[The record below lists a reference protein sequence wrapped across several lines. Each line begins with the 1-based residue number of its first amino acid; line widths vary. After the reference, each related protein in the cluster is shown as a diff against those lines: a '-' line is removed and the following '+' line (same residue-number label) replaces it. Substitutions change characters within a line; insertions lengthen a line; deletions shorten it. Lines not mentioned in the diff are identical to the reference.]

1 MTMNLFGNFKTPTPC
16 VQVLLGL
23 LCLLGGL
30 ASAQALEKP
39 RDAVVLTISG
49 QISQVNEGKTAV
61 FSMQMLSQLPQRT
74 VFTKSP
80 WYPQGAE
87 FSGPLLRD
95 VLNAAGAKGKTITA
109 HALNDYKTDIPYADA
124 FTYNVILAHM
134 MNGKPM
140 AVRDKGP
147 LFVVYPFDTVPK
159 LQTQV
164 YYNRSAWQLNHLHI
178 D

>member
-1 MTMNLFGNFKTPTPC
+1 MNLFQIFKKF
-16 VQVLLGL
+16 VRSIQVLLALG
-23 LCLLGGL
+23 CLLSGL
-30 ASAQALEKP
+30 PGAQALEKP
-39 RDAVVLTISG
+39 SDVVVLTLSG

-61 FSMQMLSQLPQRT
+61 FSMQMLSRLPQHT

-80 WYPQGAE
+80 WFPSGAE
-87 FSGPLLRD
+87 FTGPLLRD
-95 VLNAAGAKGKTITA
+95 VLSAVGAKGKTVTA
-109 HALNDYKTDIPYADA
+109 YTLNDYKTEIPLEDA
-124 FTYNVILAHM
+124 YKYDVILARL

-147 LFVVYPFDTVPK
+147 LFVVYPFDAVPA

-164 YYNRSAWQLNHLHI
+164 YYNRSAWQLAHLHI